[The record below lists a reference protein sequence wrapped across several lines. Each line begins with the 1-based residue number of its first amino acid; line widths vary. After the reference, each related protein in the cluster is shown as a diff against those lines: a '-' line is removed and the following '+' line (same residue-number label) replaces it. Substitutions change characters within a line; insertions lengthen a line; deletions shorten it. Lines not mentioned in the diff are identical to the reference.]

1 MNRTIIQTPDAPKP
15 VGPYSQ
21 AVMALGTLVFTAGQ
35 IALDPAT
42 GTMVDGGIEA
52 ETRRVVANLAAVL
65 EAAGSGLDRVVK
77 ATVFMTDLDDFS
89 RFNAVWSEHFPA
101 EPPAR
106 SVIEVS
112 RLPKEARIEIEC
124 VALC

>member
-1 MNRTIIQTPDAPKP
+1 MNRTIIQTPDAPQP

-21 AVMALGTLVFTAGQ
+21 AVTASGKLVFTAGQ
-35 IALDPAT
+35 IALDPVT
-42 GTMVDGGIEA
+42 GAMADGGIDA
-52 ETRRVVANLAAVL
+52 ETRQVVANLAAVL
-65 EAAGSGLDRVVK
+65 AAAGSGLDRIVK
-77 ATVFMTDLDDFS
+77 ATVFMIDLNEFA
-89 RFNAVWSEHFPA
+89 RFNAIWAEHFPID
-101 EPPAR
+101 PPAR